1 MFSRHTLYYDP
12 NTMAKNTIT
21 VRVSDDLLD
30 DVDEAAD
37 EAGVSRSEYVRERLR
52 ERDEVEELNQEVKR
66 LQDRLEAREERIDAL
81 EEQLARRSQIEEK
94 VDTLAKQQESADA
107 PFFIQWA
114 RWFRRRGER

>member
-1 MFSRHTLYYDP
+1 
-12 NTMAKNTIT
+12 MAKNTIT

>member
-1 MFSRHTLYYDP
+1 
-12 NTMAKNTIT
+12 MARNTIT

-52 ERDEVEELNQEVKR
+52 EKDEIETLEAKVER
-66 LQDRLEAREERIDAL
+66 LSERLESREERIDTL
-81 EEQLARRSQIEEK
+81 EQQLARRSQIEEK
-94 VDTLAKQQESADA
+94 VDTLAKRQESPDA
-107 PFFIQWA
+107 PFFVKWA